1 MAIGAFYDIDR
12 DQYGGMDHYR
22 RQEQEWQYRRMQEEQ
37 YRKMQNAAYYNP
49 AQQQAQLMAQ
59 QSQLMAQQ
67 LQPHLKDPLAF
78 LQNTDKKLLLTGEM
92 Q

>member
-1 MAIGAFYDIDR
+1 MAIGNMFTDPR
-12 DQYGGMDHYR
+12 DAYGGVDYYR
-22 RQEQEWQYRRMQEEQ
+22 QQEQEWQYRRMQEEQ

-49 AQQQAQLMAQ
+49 AQQQAQLLGQ
-59 QSQLMAQQ
+59 QAQLMAQQ
-67 LQPHLKDPLAF
+67 PQPHLKDPLAF

>member
-1 MAIGAFYDIDR
+1 MAISNMFIDPQEAYWGA
-12 DQYGGMDHYR
+12 DHFR
-22 RQEQEWQYRRMQEEQ
+22 RQEQEWQYRRVQEEQ

-49 AQQQAQLMAQ
+49 AQQQVQLMAQ
-59 QSQLMAQQ
+59 QP
-67 LQPHLKDPLAF
+67 QPDLKDPLTF

>member
-1 MAIGAFYDIDR
+1 MAIGNMFTDPR
-12 DQYGGMDHYR
+12 DAYGGVEYYR
-22 RQEQEWQYRRMQEEQ
+22 QQEQEWQYRRMQEEQ

-59 QSQLMAQQ
+59 QP
-67 LQPHLKDPLAF
+67 QPHLKDPLAF